1 MNLAKDNEVTYET
14 FYTTEYVKGLEKQ
27 VETLNKLVKAKDTY
41 IKRLENLMQ
50 DLIKKN
56 IWYRPA
62 FYASK
67 YAYKS
72 KINKLKGV
80 IKSDRNKSKRYN

>member
-1 MNLAKDNEVTYET
+1 MYYNKDLAKNNEVTYGT
-14 FYTTEYVKGLEKQ
+14 FYTTEYVEGLEKQ

-50 DLIKKN
+50 HLIKKN

-67 YAYKS
+67 YVYKN
-72 KINKLKGV
+72 KINRLKG
-80 IKSDRNKSKRYN
+80 SDKE

>member
-1 MNLAKDNEVTYET
+1 MYYNMDLAKDNDKMVYGT

-41 IKRLENLMQ
+41 IKKLENLMQ

-67 YAYKS
+67 YVYKNE
-72 KINKLKGV
+72 INKLKG
-80 IKSDRNKSKRYN
+80 SDKE